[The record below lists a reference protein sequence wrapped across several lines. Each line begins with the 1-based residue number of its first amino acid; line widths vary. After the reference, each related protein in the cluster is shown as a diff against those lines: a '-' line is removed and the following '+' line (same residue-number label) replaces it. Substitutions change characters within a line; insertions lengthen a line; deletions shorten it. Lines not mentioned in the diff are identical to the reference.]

1 MTARTSPARL
11 PATVGVEVCRLT
23 VKSPERR
30 CDLALPVSAAVGELL
45 PLIVEEPAAA
55 DGAQSSWV
63 LQRLG
68 GPPLDPGATPES
80 LGLRDGEVLYV
91 NPALDAL
98 PEVDFDDVSVG
109 VAKVVAGRTD
119 QWRPEF
125 TRHLLLGAAGVA
137 AAAFCVVAVGSRPH
151 WLAPLWL
158 AVAAAVLTGWAVL
171 AARVFA
177 DRVTG
182 LATGLGACA
191 FGALAGLSG
200 RHAAAGLFTFDRRA
214 LLLLGVGMA
223 VPALVLPVAARLPLS
238 LFGTVAGWGLAAA
251 VGSGIATGLHW
262 NATKT
267 AALLAV
273 VVFATGAL
281 DLRIVLRAARLWV
294 PQLPRTA
301 QELQQDIEPE
311 SQAVVTR
318 RADRAVALLN
328 ILFNTAA
335 VLNAVAC
342 ALLARQGGWIG
353 WTLALVLCVAVL
365 LRARAL
371 TVVWQRAAL
380 ALSGLAGIG
389 FVAVAQVSG
398 AGTGARVLLLIGLLL
413 AVAALL
419 TASRRVPGRRLL
431 PVWGYVADLLET
443 WTAVAL
449 VPLLLQLFHVY
460 AHFRALIG

>member
-45 PLIVEEPAAA
+45 PLIVEETAA
-55 DGAQSSWV
+55 DPEQNGWV

-80 LGLRDGEVLYV
+80 LGLHDGDVLYV
-91 NPALDAL
+91 NPAHDAL
-98 PEVDFDDVSVG
+98 PEADFDDVSVG
-109 VAKVVAGRTD
+109 AAQVVAARPD
-119 QWRPEF
+119 QWRSEF
-125 TRHLLLGAAGVA
+125 TRYLLLGAAGVA
-137 AAAFCVVAVGSRPH
+137 ATAFCLIALGSRPH

-158 AVAAAVLTGWAVL
+158 GLAAAVLAGWSVL
-171 AARVFA
+171 AVRLFA
-177 DRVTG
+177 DRITG
-182 LATGLGACA
+182 LACGLGACA
-191 FGALAGLSG
+191 LGALTGLSA
-200 RHAAAGLFTFDRRA
+200 RHAAAGLFTLDRRA
-214 LLLLGVGMA
+214 LLLLGVGLA
-223 VPALVLPVAARLPLS
+223 VPALVLPAAARLPLS

-251 VGSGIATGLHW
+251 LGAGIATGLHW
-262 NATKT
+262 DATRT

-273 VVFATGAL
+273 AVFATGAL
-281 DLRIVLRAARLWV
+281 DLRIVLRAARLSV

-311 SQAVVTR
+311 PQAVVSG
-318 RADRAVALLN
+318 RAGRAVSLLN
-328 ILFNTAA
+328 ILFATAA
-335 VLNAVAC
+335 VLNVVAC
-342 ALLARQGGWIG
+342 ALLAKQSGWIG

-380 ALSGLAGIG
+380 ALSGGAGIA
-389 FVAVAQVSG
+389 FVAVAQISG
-398 AGTGARVLLLIGLLL
+398 AGSAPRVLLLVGLLL
-413 AVAALL
+413 VTAALL
-419 TASRRVPGRRLL
+419 AASRRVPGRRLL
-431 PVWGYVADLLET
+431 PVWGYSADLLET

-449 VPLLLQLFHVY
+449 VPLLFQLFHVY
-460 AHFRALIG
+460 SHFRALIG